1 MAELVNAIV
10 TSGEIGGFSAP
21 SSAAPVEVPSDLQ
34 TATVTTG
41 ALQIAARLDEP
52 VQVPEPIS
60 LQEAKDHLHEV
71 YDDNDD
77 LILGLIVAARQMA
90 EGKLNRT
97 ITQRTVE
104 AGFSSWDNMVLRR
117 PPVIAINSVVYVDED
132 GNEQVL
138 ESFALR
144 NRGHVARVALPVG
157 FTAPTLA
164 KQDESI
170 VVRYT
175 AGYPPSEVPQPIIQ
189 WMKLQIGTMYL
200 QREGIAVGVSVASV
214 PEEVTHWMLH
224 PYMVYE

>member
-1 MAELVNAIV
+1 MAEFSTAKVNTLSPAD
-10 TSGEIGGFSAP
+10 SP
-21 SSAAPVEVPSDLQ
+21 AAPVAVGEID
-34 TATVTTG
+34 ATKLLPEE
-41 ALQIAARLDEP
+41 APQMRLMARLDEP
-52 VQVPEPIS
+52 VQVAEPIT
-60 LQEAKDHLHEV
+60 LQQAKDHLHEV

-104 AGFSSWDNMVLRR
+104 AGFSSWDSMVLRK
-117 PPVIAINSVVYVDED
+117 PPVITIDSVVYIDED
-132 GNEQVL
+132 GAEQTLQGFV
-138 ESFALR
+138 LR

-175 AGYPPSEVPQPIIQ
+175 AGYPPGEVPQPIIQ